1 MSPVLADAIAP
12 LLAVTV
18 LLLTPV
24 VIVFL
29 TLKHRRHIT
38 EMKLKAMLDLAER
51 GAPVPIEFLAEKPRK
66 AGIVDLRLGML
77 FACTGIGLIAF
88 MFTMPDRTA
97 WGAGLIPLFA
107 GIGFLVTW
115 TIGRKSQTADKDD

>member
-1 MSPVLADAIAP
+1 MVFMLA
-12 LLAVTV
+12 
-18 LLLTPV
+18 PV

-29 TLKHRRHIT
+29 TLKHRRLIT
-38 EMKLKAMLDLAER
+38 EMKLKTMLDLAQR

-77 FACTGIGLIAF
+77 FACTGVGLIVF
-88 MFTMPDRTA
+88 MFTIPDRTA
-97 WGAGLIPLFA
+97 WGVGLIPLFA